1 MRQTVRERKYNIECN
16 TLLKEKIFQF
26 LLNVKDAI
34 LSRRQRGIPATQSF

>member
-34 LSRRQRGIPATQSF
+34 LIRRQRGIPATQ